1 MLRLIDVFMDS
12 GPQVLLQLYVI
23 TTQNLNKLGIGNL
36 VVFTFKDFQTTST
49 ELKQFV
55 SIVSSLFSMGYAL
68 AGYHRCLRNQ
78 QFIFWLETNKPL
90 PRPMSWLSTMMQFLW
105 YLFLIAPRVLAL
117 AIFASAFR
125 SWFFMIIFTHWL
137 IMYFWIL
144 RLKTNYCIT
153 SEEVY
158 SAREEI
164 FEKFYDFVCSFIYI
178 FVYFNLKAGPTRL
191 RYLIYYILFY
201 AENVLFCVCYFL
213 FTKETN
219 YTYKLI
225 MMLIVIFGFW
235 IAITFQIVYYLHCH
249 PSHDIT
255 VCVRKKAK
263 FHFIHKEML
272 KPSEFS
278 DSALTRSEN
287 EMVASLSQKEN
298 EEDSAF
304 KNKGAKYD
312 KASKY
317 SFRNR
322 FAKKPTLSEEEQQAN
337 LLKEKQENGNS
348 MSSTEAGET
357 NKPIS
362 TPLMDKIEKV
372 VSSPTS
378 LSSFLSFSS
387 YASSD
392 VSRYHRSKLKKKS
405 PDVSLIAASNPEVSL
420 SNKCVSS
427 VESLK
432 SSYNL
437 DVSMDGICPPIA
449 KMNELSN
456 SDCFIKENDER
467 KLPSL

>member
-1 MLRLIDVFMDS
+1 
-12 GPQVLLQLYVI
+12 
-23 TTQNLNKLGIGNL
+23 
-36 VVFTFKDFQTTST
+36 
-49 ELKQFV
+49 
-55 SIVSSLFSMGYAL
+55 
-68 AGYHRCLRNQ
+68 
-78 QFIFWLETNKPL
+78 
-90 PRPMSWLSTMMQFLW
+90 
-105 YLFLIAPRVLAL
+105 
-117 AIFASAFR
+117 
-125 SWFFMIIFTHWL
+125 
-137 IMYFWIL
+137 MYFWIL

-255 VCVRKKAK
+255 VCVRKKTK

-272 KPSEFS
+272 KPSQFS

-287 EMVASLSQKEN
+287 EIVANLSQKEN
-298 EEDSAF
+298 EPNV
-304 KNKGAKYD
+304 NKAKYD
-312 KASKY
+312 KASKF

-322 FAKKPTLSEEEQQAN
+322 FSKKPTLSEEEQQAN
-337 LLKEKQENGNS
+337 LLKEKQENGNTS
-348 MSSTEAGET
+348 SSTEAGET
-357 NKPIS
+357 NKQPIS

-387 YASSD
+387 YSSSD
-392 VSRYHRSKLKKKS
+392 VSKYHRSKLKKKS
-405 PDVSLIAASNPEVSL
+405 PDVSLIASNPEVSI

-449 KMNELSN
+449 KMNELNN
-456 SDCFIKENDER
+456 SDYLIKENDEK